1 MKTKPTKSKKEKVV
15 ADRLR
20 QFRIDAELS
29 QQALAE
35 LAGID
40 RKTVNRI
47 ENNHFSPNLDTLLR
61 LCVALSVKPVR
72 LFDGI
77 K

>member
-1 MKTKPTKSKKEKVV
+1 MKKTKNEKLV

-20 QFRIDAELS
+20 EFRESAELT
-29 QQALAE
+29 QGDLAK

-61 LCVALSVKPVR
+61 LCVAMSIKPVK
-72 LFDGI
+72 LFEGI

>member
-1 MKTKPTKSKKEKVV
+1 MKSTKTKKEKMV

-20 QFRIDAELS
+20 DFRIQAELS

-61 LCVALSVKPVR
+61 LCQALSVKPVK
-72 LFDGI
+72 LFVGI